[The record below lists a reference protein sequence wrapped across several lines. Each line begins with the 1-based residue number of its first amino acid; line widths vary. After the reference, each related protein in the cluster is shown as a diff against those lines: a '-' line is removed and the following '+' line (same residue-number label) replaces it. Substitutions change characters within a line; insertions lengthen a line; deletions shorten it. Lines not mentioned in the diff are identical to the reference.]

1 MGLMCELE
9 CSVQKS
15 FLTTPQNEGSKMAN
29 SQILGAVLVLL
40 VAAGGLNF
48 FDHRKNQT
56 KAEAM
61 TFVSWFLIV
70 LAIAVCIYGLAG
82 K

>member
-1 MGLMCELE
+1 
-9 CSVQKS
+9 
-15 FLTTPQNEGSKMAN
+15 MAN
-29 SQILGAVLVLL
+29 NQIFGAVLVLL
-40 VAAGGLNF
+40 IAAGALNF

-61 TFVSWFLIV
+61 TFVSWFLIA
-70 LAIAVCIYGLAG
+70 LAIVACIYGLVG